1 MVLMFSKIIVDPRYD
16 FSMNETSLEPEHIS
30 STKEH
35 PNSNAVENDNCDSEN
50 ESSSGKNKTTVR
62 QVRSA
67 NQSRITTS
75 KHHRASELTKDQSSH
90 LAKDSS
96 VVRSL
101 VERGCQINNNDSL
114 LQVMHLYRYTPM
126 ENQLNDET
134 QNQFN

>member
-1 MVLMFSKIIVDPRYD
+1 
-16 FSMNETSLEPEHIS
+16 MNETSLEPEHIS

-35 PNSNAVENDNCDSEN
+35 PLNVVENENCESEN

-67 NQSRITTS
+67 NQTSIITS
-75 KHHRASELTKDQSSH
+75 KHHRASELTNEQSSH
-90 LAKDSS
+90 LAKESS

-114 LQVMHLYRYTPM
+114 LQVTDLSHIKNVLSMPVY
-126 ENQLNDET
+126 
-134 QNQFN
+134 

>member
-1 MVLMFSKIIVDPRYD
+1 MFSKIILDPRYD

-35 PNSNAVENDNCDSEN
+35 PNSNAVENDNCDSDN

-62 QVRSA
+62 SA
-67 NQSRITTS
+67 NQSSIIKS
-75 KHHRASELTKDQSSH
+75 KHHRASELTKDQSLH

-101 VERGCQINNNDSL
+101 VERGCQISNNESL
-114 LQVMHLYRYTPM
+114 LQVI
-126 ENQLNDET
+126 QLLRISG
-134 QNQFN
+134 